1 MNEQM
6 EALAARLRQIG
17 RRAETGL
24 TTLRDA
30 HELQA
35 IAAIL
40 IRESVDSTKTTRHS
54 ESSTVRKGKRK

>member
-1 MNEQM
+1 MDEQM
-6 EALAARLRQIG
+6 EALAARLRQIS

-40 IRESVDSTKTTRHS
+40 IRESVDSTRTTGHS
-54 ESSTVRKGKRK
+54 ESSTTRKENKK